1 MEAKGSTLLIKRQ
14 AREGRIAKW
23 ILAFSLGTERPWV
36 RFSAFPRNFLSEN
49 SSLDVAAIY

>member
-49 SSLDVAAIY
+49 FSLDVAEIY